1 MSGTVPT
8 TAEVTTFTISE
19 LASEFE
25 VTTRTIRFYEDQGML
40 APARIGTRRVFSPRD
55 RTRLRLILRGKRI
68 GLSLVEIREIVDM
81 YDGPPGEVGQLQ
93 RLLDRIELRT
103 AELHSRRTEI
113 DGMLEDLDAVAANA
127 RHRLADLEEG
137 IPAAPE

>member
-1 MSGTVPT
+1 
-8 TAEVTTFTISE
+8 
-19 LASEFE
+19 
-25 VTTRTIRFYEDQGML
+25 ML

-113 DGMLEDLDAVAANA
+113 DGMLEDLGAVATNA